1 LVSKSRGSV
10 CGDVRTKP
18 SGVRNTTQRDRA
30 VLVPKPFSLGPRL
43 SCRKIKGLQ
52 TLEAKV
58 PIPATRKS
66 PVEDTLL
73 PEMCNCGVC
82 AIRITWQSTTL
93 KQTRSAGRAT
103 RPGHVTQRPSNIAT
117 RGPVLLVTQFSAQPE
132 SISNTIN
139 PVASPRAHPVSFLS
153 DRVKGTGWLL
163 PLFCNDTETIHLSP
177 EAAANST
184 NCHTIVGHQDCY
196 RTDRPGSGPASVGT
210 PVPLPR
216 ASDVCTREIFENGES
231 SRHQRI

>member
-1 LVSKSRGSV
+1 
-10 CGDVRTKP
+10 VRTKP

-52 TLEAKV
+52 TVEAKV
-58 PIPATRKS
+58 PIPAARKS

-73 PEMCNCGVC
+73 PEMCNCGRC

-103 RPGHVTQRPSNIAT
+103 RAGHLAQRSSNVAT
-117 RGPVLLVTQFSAQPE
+117 RGPVLFVTQFSAQLE
-132 SISNTIN
+132 SISNTVN
-139 PVASPRAHPVSFLS
+139 PVAYPRAFPFRFLS
-153 DRVKGTGWLL
+153 DHVKSSGRLL
-163 PLFCNDTETIHLSP
+163 PWCCNDTETIHLSP

-184 NCHTIVGHQDCY
+184 KCHTIVGHQDCY
-196 RTDRPGSGPASVGT
+196 RTVRPGSGPASVGT